1 MFNLFKAARKGAR
14 RFAALAG
21 MVALTACDLPAP
33 TRSSP
38 VQTPGVERTVALLV
52 PYGSPNAG
60 DDGIARGIENAARL
74 AAADLGGTI
83 EIKVYPTA
91 GQASQAAS
99 AAARAIADGADV
111 ILGPLRSDAANAAA
125 LAAREEGVNVL
136 AFSNNTAI
144 AGGNLFVLGSTFENT
159 ATRLMRYAAGQGRNR
174 LVIIHPTTP
183 AGQVARA
190 SVAQAA
196 ANVGVQ
202 VVGDGSFEFTQQGI
216 ASAMPKVTASVRD
229 NAANAVMI
237 TDGSAGALPFLAELL
252 PSQGVNP
259 NTVKYIGLTP
269 WNVPPQTLSLS
280 GLQGGW
286 FALPDPNLTA
296 RFDARYSAVH
306 GGPPNALAGL
316 GYDGIAAIGALA
328 AKDLAPTAANLTQAS
343 GFAGVNG
350 VFRLKADGTIERA
363 LAVAQVT
370 DAQVQV
376 IDPAPKSFSTGGF

>member
-1 MFNLFKAARKGAR
+1 MFNLFKVGRKAVRRLAAMGAV
-14 RFAALAG
+14 AAIA
-21 MVALTACDLPAP
+21 ACDLPAP
-33 TRSSP
+33 TTSP
-38 VQTPGVERTVALLV
+38 VKTSGAERTVALLV

-60 DDGIARGIENAARL
+60 DDAIARGLENAARL
-74 AAADLGGTI
+74 AAADLGGTV
-83 EIKVYPTA
+83 EIRVYPTA
-91 GQASQAAS
+91 GQSTQAA
-99 AAARAIADGADV
+99 AAAQKAIAEGADV

-125 LAAREEGVNVL
+125 LVAREESVNVL
-136 AFSNNTAI
+136 AFSNNTSI
-144 AGGNLFVLGSTFENT
+144 AGGNLFVLGNTFQNT

-174 LVIIHPTTP
+174 LVIVHPTTP
-183 AGQVARA
+183 VGQIARA
-190 SVAQAA
+190 NVAQAA
-196 ANVGVQ
+196 ANAGVQ

-216 ASAMPKVTASVRD
+216 ASAMPKISASVRD

-252 PSQGVNP
+252 PSQGINP
-259 NTVKYIGLTP
+259 NTVKYLGLTP

-286 FALPDPNLTA
+286 FAIPDPNLTV

-306 GGPPNALAGL
+306 GGPPNFIAGL

-370 DAQVQV
+370 DAQVQI
-376 IDPAPKSFSTGGF
+376 IDPAPKSFRAGGF